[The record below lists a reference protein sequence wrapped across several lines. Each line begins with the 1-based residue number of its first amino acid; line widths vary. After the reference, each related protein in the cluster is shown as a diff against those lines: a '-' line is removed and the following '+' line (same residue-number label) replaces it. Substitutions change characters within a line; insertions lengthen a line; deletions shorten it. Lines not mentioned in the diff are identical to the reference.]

1 MLNLLKEY
9 AYKRA
14 DLLKLEA
21 TEKSVTILGTVIYII
36 LALISLLF
44 FVLLLLFGL
53 GFLIGTYLDNYGFGL
68 LIVAG
73 CFLIILALV
82 LMNRKAIKNRVANKI
97 LESLDD

>member
-21 TEKSVTILGTVIYII
+21 TEKSVTILGTVIYIV
-36 LALISLLF
+36 LALFSLLF
-44 FVLLLLFGL
+44 FVFLLLFGL

-73 CFLIILALV
+73 CFLIISALV

>member
-36 LALISLLF
+36 LALFSLLF
-44 FVLLLLFGL
+44 FALLLLFGI

-73 CFLIILALV
+73 CFLIISALV

>member
-36 LALISLLF
+36 LALFSLLF

-73 CFLIILALV
+73 CFLIISALV
-82 LMNRKAIKNRVANKI
+82 LMNRKAVKSRVENKI
-97 LESLDD
+97 LDSLDD

>member
-1 MLNLLKEY
+1 MVNLLKEY

-36 LALISLLF
+36 LALFSLLF
-44 FVLLLLFGL
+44 FVLVLLFGL

-73 CFLIILALV
+73 CFLIISALV

>member
-1 MLNLLKEY
+1 MLDLIKEY

-21 TEKSVTILGTVIYII
+21 TEKVVTIFGTAIYII
-36 LALISLLF
+36 LGLFSLLF
-44 FVLLLLFGL
+44 FVLLLLFGI
-53 GFLIGTYLDNYGFGL
+53 GFLIGAYLHNYGYGL

-73 CFLIILALV
+73 CFLLILVVV
-82 LMNRKAIKNRVANKI
+82 LMSRKTIKNKVANKI

>member
-21 TEKSVTILGTVIYII
+21 TEKSVTILGTVIYIV
-36 LALISLLF
+36 LALFSLLF
-44 FVLLLLFGL
+44 VVLLLLFGL

-73 CFLIILALV
+73 CFLIISALV
-82 LMNRKAIKNRVANKI
+82 LMNRKAIKNRAANKI

>member
-21 TEKSVTILGTVIYII
+21 TEKSVTILGTVIYIV
-36 LALISLLF
+36 LVLFSLLF

-73 CFLIILALV
+73 CFLIISALV
-82 LMNRKAIKNRVANKI
+82 LMNRKTIKNRVANKI
-97 LESLDD
+97 LEYLDD